1 MKRFKI
7 SAVLLST
14 CLALGALAGCSQS
27 SASPAKSDGTVA
39 NINGNFRT
47 NVSEGVASEISEV
60 VYDDADVLTSGKPAA
75 PADGTDTH
83 GADTRGAD
91 THGADTH
98 GADTR
103 GAIEDEDSTA
113 PAADENVDPDAARQ
127 IYANAF
133 VSAFAEQNI
142 SEIDIYKVS
151 NEELTDFVRIFLK
164 FHSTDLISYE
174 PKGEMLFETFEL
186 STAHDVI
193 KDFFGVFITDAFTD
207 RFAAP
212 PEGHGDQPAGPF
224 FEDNKIWYE
233 AYDIE
238 FSNRF
243 AVVDSFTS
251 NEDGTMTLTFTV
263 YEAGPDA
270 DLTECYRLTPE
281 KAAADS
287 TLNIV
292 TKGSAIV
299 SVGQSGAYYMNSYKT
314 A

>member
-1 MKRFKI
+1 MKKIKI
-7 SAVLLST
+7 SALLLSMS
-14 CLALGALAGCSQS
+14 LALGALAGCSQS

-39 NINGNFRT
+39 NINENFKI

-60 VYDDADVLTSGKPAA
+60 VYDDADALTSGNPVT
-75 PADGTDTH
+75 PADD
-83 GADTRGAD
+83 DN
-91 THGADTH
+91 
-98 GADTR
+98 
-103 GAIEDEDSTA
+103 I
-113 PAADENVDPDAARQ
+113 DPDVARQ

-193 KDFFGVFITDAFTD
+193 KDFFGVFITDVFTD
-207 RFAAP
+207 KFAAP
-212 PEGHGDQPAGPF
+212 PEAHGDQPAGPF

-233 AYDIE
+233 AYDVE

-263 YEAGPDA
+263 YEAGADA

-281 KAAADS
+281 EAAADE
-287 TLNIV
+287 TLNTV

-299 SVGQSGAYYMNSYKT
+299 SVGQSGAYYMNYYKT
-314 A
+314 E

>member
-7 SAVLLST
+7 SALLLST

-39 NINGNFRT
+39 NISENFKI

-60 VYDDADVLTSGKPAA
+60 VYDDADALTSGNPVT
-75 PADGTDTH
+75 PADD
-83 GADTRGAD
+83 DN
-91 THGADTH
+91 
-98 GADTR
+98 
-103 GAIEDEDSTA
+103 I
-113 PAADENVDPDAARQ
+113 DPDVARQ

-193 KDFFGVFITDAFTD
+193 KNFFGVFITDVFTD
-207 RFAAP
+207 KFAAP
-212 PEGHGDQPAGPF
+212 PEAHGDQPAGPF

-233 AYDIE
+233 AYDVE

-263 YEAGPDA
+263 YEAGADA

-281 KAAADS
+281 EAASDS

-299 SVGQSGAYYMNSYKT
+299 SVGQSGAYYMNYYKT
-314 A
+314 E

>member
-7 SAVLLST
+7 STVLLST

-27 SASPAKSDGTVA
+27 SAGPAKSDGTVA
-39 NINGNFRT
+39 NINENFKI

-60 VYDDADVLTSGKPAA
+60 VYDDADTLTSGKPAA
-75 PADGTDTH
+75 PADDSHTH
-83 GADTRGAD
+83 
-91 THGADTH
+91 
-98 GADTR
+98 

-193 KDFFGVFITDAFTD
+193 RDYFGVFITDVFTD
-207 RFAAP
+207 KFAAP
-212 PEGHGDQPAGPF
+212 PEAHGDQPAGPF

-233 AYDIE
+233 AYDVE

-263 YEAGPDA
+263 YEAGANA

-281 KAAADS
+281 EAASDN

-299 SVGQSGAYYMNSYKT
+299 SVGQSGAYYMNYYKT
-314 A
+314 E

>member
-1 MKRFKI
+1 MKKIKI
-7 SAVLLST
+7 SALLLSMS
-14 CLALGALAGCSQS
+14 LALGALAGCSQS

-39 NINGNFRT
+39 NINENFKI

-60 VYDDADVLTSGKPAA
+60 VYDDADALTSGNPVT
-75 PADGTDTH
+75 PADD
-83 GADTRGAD
+83 DN
-91 THGADTH
+91 
-98 GADTR
+98 
-103 GAIEDEDSTA
+103 I
-113 PAADENVDPDAARQ
+113 DPDVARQ

-151 NEELTDFVRIFLK
+151 NEDLTDFVRLFLK

-193 KDFFGVFITDAFTD
+193 RDYFGVFITDVFTD
-207 RFAAP
+207 KFAAP
-212 PEGHGDQPAGPF
+212 PEAHGDQPAGPF

-233 AYDIE
+233 AYDVE

-263 YEAGPDA
+263 YEAGADA

-281 KAAADS
+281 EAASDS

-299 SVGQSGAYYMNSYKT
+299 SVGQSGAYYMNYYKT
-314 A
+314 E

>member
-7 SAVLLST
+7 SALLLST

-39 NINGNFRT
+39 NINENFKI

-60 VYDDADVLTSGKPAA
+60 VYDDADALTSGNPVT
-75 PADGTDTH
+75 PADD
-83 GADTRGAD
+83 DN
-91 THGADTH
+91 
-98 GADTR
+98 
-103 GAIEDEDSTA
+103 I
-113 PAADENVDPDAARQ
+113 DPDVARQ

-193 KDFFGVFITDAFTD
+193 KNFFGVFITDVFTD
-207 RFAAP
+207 KFAAP
-212 PEGHGDQPAGPF
+212 PEAHGDQPAGPF

-233 AYDIE
+233 AYDVE

-263 YEAGPDA
+263 YEAGADA

-281 KAAADS
+281 EAASDS

-299 SVGQSGAYYMNSYKT
+299 SVGQSGAYYMNYYKT
-314 A
+314 E

>member
-14 CLALGALAGCSQS
+14 CLALGAFAGCSQS

-39 NINGNFRT
+39 NITENFKI

-60 VYDDADVLTSGKPAA
+60 VYDDADALTSGSPVTPVDDSDAPIADSDVAGAADTAATENDSA
-75 PADGTDTH
+75 PADNDN
-83 GADTRGAD
+83 
-91 THGADTH
+91 
-98 GADTR
+98 
-103 GAIEDEDSTA
+103 I
-113 PAADENVDPDAARQ
+113 DPDVARQ
-127 IYANAF
+127 IYANTF

-142 SEIDIYKVS
+142 SEMDIYTLS
-151 NEELTDFVRIFLK
+151 NEDLTDFVRLNLK

-193 KDFFGVFITDAFTD
+193 RDYFGVFITDVFTD
-207 RFAAP
+207 KFAAP

-224 FEDNKIWYE
+224 FEDSKIWYE
-233 AYDIE
+233 AYDVE

-243 AVVDSFTS
+243 AVVDSITS
-251 NEDGTMTLTFTV
+251 NEDGTQTLGFTV

-270 DLTECYRLTPE
+270 DLAACYRLTPE
-281 KAAADS
+281 EAAADE

-292 TKGSAIV
+292 TKGSAVV
-299 SVGQSGAYYMNSYKT
+299 SVGQSGAYYLYSYKT
-314 A
+314 E

>member
-1 MKRFKI
+1 MKKIKI
-7 SAVLLST
+7 SALLLSMS
-14 CLALGALAGCSQS
+14 LALGALAGCSQS

-39 NINGNFRT
+39 NINENFKI

-60 VYDDADVLTSGKPAA
+60 VYDDADALTSGNPVT
-75 PADGTDTH
+75 PADD
-83 GADTRGAD
+83 DN
-91 THGADTH
+91 
-98 GADTR
+98 
-103 GAIEDEDSTA
+103 I
-113 PAADENVDPDAARQ
+113 DPDVARQ

-151 NEELTDFVRIFLK
+151 NEDLTDFVRLFLK

-193 KDFFGVFITDAFTD
+193 KDFFGVFITDVFTD
-207 RFAAP
+207 KFAAP
-212 PEGHGDQPAGPF
+212 PEAHGDQPAGPF

-233 AYDIE
+233 AYDVE

-263 YEAGPDA
+263 YEAGADA

-281 KAAADS
+281 EAAADE
-287 TLNIV
+287 TLNTV

-299 SVGQSGAYYMNSYKT
+299 SVGQSGAYYMNYYKT
-314 A
+314 E

>member
-7 SAVLLST
+7 SALLLST
-14 CLALGALAGCSQS
+14 CLALGALVGCSQS

-39 NINGNFRT
+39 NINENFKI

-60 VYDDADVLTSGKPAA
+60 VYDDADALTSGSPVTPVDDSDTPSATDTTENDSV
-75 PADGTDTH
+75 PADD
-83 GADTRGAD
+83 DN
-91 THGADTH
+91 
-98 GADTR
+98 
-103 GAIEDEDSTA
+103 I
-113 PAADENVDPDAARQ
+113 DPDVARQ

-193 KDFFGVFITDAFTD
+193 RDYFGVFITDVFTD
-207 RFAAP
+207 KFAAP
-212 PEGHGDQPAGPF
+212 PEAHGDQPAGPF

-233 AYDIE
+233 AYDVE

-263 YEAGPDA
+263 YEAGADA

-281 KAAADS
+281 EAASDS

-299 SVGQSGAYYMNSYKT
+299 SVGQSGAYYMNYYKT
-314 A
+314 E

>member
-1 MKRFKI
+1 MMKNKFNLEQRYMKRFKI
-7 SAVLLST
+7 STVLLST

-39 NINGNFRT
+39 NINENFKI

-60 VYDDADVLTSGKPAA
+60 VYDDADALTSGKPAA
-75 PADGTDTH
+75 PAD
-83 GADTRGAD
+83 
-91 THGADTH
+91 

-193 KDFFGVFITDAFTD
+193 KDFFGVFITDVFTD
-207 RFAAP
+207 KFAAP
-212 PEGHGDQPAGPF
+212 PEAHGDQPAGPF

-233 AYDIE
+233 AYDVE

-263 YEAGPDA
+263 YEAGADA
-270 DLTECYRLTPE
+270 DLTECYRLTSE
-281 KAAADS
+281 EAAADS

-299 SVGQSGAYYMNSYKT
+299 SVGQSGAYYMNYYKT
-314 A
+314 E

>member
-1 MKRFKI
+1 MKKIKI
-7 SAVLLST
+7 SALLLSMS
-14 CLALGALAGCSQS
+14 LALGALAGCSQS

-39 NINGNFRT
+39 NINENFKI

-60 VYDDADVLTSGKPAA
+60 VYDDADALTSGSPVT
-75 PADGTDTH
+75 PADD
-83 GADTRGAD
+83 DN
-91 THGADTH
+91 
-98 GADTR
+98 
-103 GAIEDEDSTA
+103 I
-113 PAADENVDPDAARQ
+113 DPDVARQ

-151 NEELTDFVRIFLK
+151 NEDLTDFVRLFLK

-193 KDFFGVFITDAFTD
+193 KNFFGVFITDVFTD
-207 RFAAP
+207 KFAAP
-212 PEGHGDQPAGPF
+212 PEAHGDQPAGPF

-233 AYDIE
+233 AYDVE

-263 YEAGPDA
+263 YEAGADA

-281 KAAADS
+281 EAASDS

-299 SVGQSGAYYMNSYKT
+299 SVGQSGAYYMNYYKT
-314 A
+314 E

>member
-7 SAVLLST
+7 SALLLST

-27 SASPAKSDGTVA
+27 SANPAKSDGTVA
-39 NINGNFRT
+39 NINENFKT

-60 VYDDADVLTSGKPAA
+60 VYDDADALTSSKPAA
-75 PADGTDTH
+75 PAD
-83 GADTRGAD
+83 
-91 THGADTH
+91 

-127 IYANAF
+127 TYANTF

-142 SEIDIYKVS
+142 SEIDIYNVS
-151 NEELTDFVRIFLK
+151 NEDLTDFVRILLK

-193 KDFFGVFITDAFTD
+193 RDYFGVFITDLFTD

-212 PEGHGDQPAGPF
+212 PEAHGDQPAGPYY
-224 FEDNKIWYE
+224 EDGKIWYE
-233 AYDIE
+233 AYDVE
-238 FSNRF
+238 FTNRF
-243 AVVDSFTS
+243 AVVDSFT
-251 NEDGTMTLTFTV
+251 NNDDGTLTLTFTV

-270 DLTECYRLTPE
+270 DLAACYSLTPE
-281 KAAADS
+281 EAASDS

-299 SVGQSGAYYMNSYKT
+299 SVGQSGAYYLNYYKT
-314 A
+314 E

>member
-1 MKRFKI
+1 MKKIKI
-7 SAVLLST
+7 SALLLSMS
-14 CLALGALAGCSQS
+14 LALGALAGCSQS

-39 NINGNFRT
+39 NINENFKI

-60 VYDDADVLTSGKPAA
+60 VYDDADALTSGSPVT
-75 PADGTDTH
+75 PADD
-83 GADTRGAD
+83 DN
-91 THGADTH
+91 
-98 GADTR
+98 
-103 GAIEDEDSTA
+103 I
-113 PAADENVDPDAARQ
+113 DPDVARQ

-151 NEELTDFVRIFLK
+151 NEDLTDFVRLFLK

-193 KDFFGVFITDAFTD
+193 KDFFGVFITDVFTD
-207 RFAAP
+207 KFAAP
-212 PEGHGDQPAGPF
+212 PEAHGDQPAGPF

-233 AYDIE
+233 AYDVE

-263 YEAGPDA
+263 YEAGADA

-281 KAAADS
+281 EAAADE
-287 TLNIV
+287 TLNTV

-299 SVGQSGAYYMNSYKT
+299 SVGQSGAYYMNYYKT
-314 A
+314 E

>member
-1 MKRFKI
+1 MKKIKI
-7 SAVLLST
+7 SALLLSMS
-14 CLALGALAGCSQS
+14 LALGALAGCSQS

-39 NINGNFRT
+39 NINENFKI

-60 VYDDADVLTSGKPAA
+60 VYDDADALTSGNPVT
-75 PADGTDTH
+75 PADD
-83 GADTRGAD
+83 DN
-91 THGADTH
+91 
-98 GADTR
+98 
-103 GAIEDEDSTA
+103 I
-113 PAADENVDPDAARQ
+113 DPDVARQ

-193 KDFFGVFITDAFTD
+193 KDFFGVFITDVFTD
-207 RFAAP
+207 KFAAP
-212 PEGHGDQPAGPF
+212 PEAHGDQPAGPF

-233 AYDIE
+233 AYDVE

-263 YEAGPDA
+263 YEAGADA

-281 KAAADS
+281 EAASDS

-292 TKGSAIV
+292 TRGSAIV
-299 SVGQSGAYYMNSYKT
+299 SVGQSGAYYMNYYKT
-314 A
+314 E

>member
-7 SAVLLST
+7 SALLLST

-27 SASPAKSDGTVA
+27 SANPAKSDGTVA
-39 NINGNFRT
+39 NINENFKI

-60 VYDDADVLTSGKPAA
+60 VYDDADALTSGSPVT
-75 PADGTDTH
+75 PADDSDAPSATDTTATENDSDP
-83 GADTRGAD
+83 ADD
-91 THGADTH
+91 DN
-98 GADTR
+98 
-103 GAIEDEDSTA
+103 I
-113 PAADENVDPDAARQ
+113 DPDVARQ

-193 KDFFGVFITDAFTD
+193 RDYFGVFITDVFTD
-207 RFAAP
+207 KFAAP
-212 PEGHGDQPAGPF
+212 PEAHGDQPAGPF

-233 AYDIE
+233 AYDVE

-263 YEAGPDA
+263 YEAGADA

-281 KAAADS
+281 EAAADS

-299 SVGQSGAYYMNSYKT
+299 SVGQSGAYYMNYYKT
-314 A
+314 E

>member
-1 MKRFKI
+1 MKKIKI
-7 SAVLLST
+7 SALLLSMS
-14 CLALGALAGCSQS
+14 LALGALAGCSQS

-39 NINGNFRT
+39 NINENFKI

-60 VYDDADVLTSGKPAA
+60 VYDDADALTSGSPVT
-75 PADGTDTH
+75 PVDD
-83 GADTRGAD
+83 DN
-91 THGADTH
+91 
-98 GADTR
+98 
-103 GAIEDEDSTA
+103 I
-113 PAADENVDPDAARQ
+113 DPDVARQ

-151 NEELTDFVRIFLK
+151 NEDLTDFVRLNLK

-193 KDFFGVFITDAFTD
+193 RDYFGVFITDVFTD
-207 RFAAP
+207 KFAAP
-212 PEGHGDQPAGPF
+212 PEAHGDQPAGPF

-233 AYDIE
+233 AYDVE

-263 YEAGPDA
+263 YEAGADA

-281 KAAADS
+281 EAASDS

-299 SVGQSGAYYMNSYKT
+299 SVGQSGAYYMNYYKT
-314 A
+314 E